1 MTKHNRGNMGNNPAP
16 GSEIAAEP
24 IRELRKIRDIAR
36 LLEQSPRDRA
46 LFLLGIGTALRASD
60 LVALDVRDVR
70 GRTVIPRLVEVKTGK
85 AKVLTINEDA
95 QGAIQK
101 WLDVSG
107 LGDDDPLFKGQ
118 RGRMTVSNVSRMVK
132 GWCSRVGLVGNY
144 SSHTLRKT
152 FGFHQRKTFRVDIPT
167 LMDIFNH
174 GSQRQLLLYLCIQDD
189 EVESV
194 YMNSIL
200 RAK

>member
-36 LLEQSPRDRA
+36 LLEPSPRDRA
-46 LFLLGIGTALRASD
+46 LFLLGISTALRASD

-95 QGAIQK
+95 QDAIQK

-132 GWCSRVGLVGNY
+132 DWCSRVGLVGKY

-167 LMDIFNH
+167 LMEIFNH

-194 YMNSIL
+194 YLNSIL